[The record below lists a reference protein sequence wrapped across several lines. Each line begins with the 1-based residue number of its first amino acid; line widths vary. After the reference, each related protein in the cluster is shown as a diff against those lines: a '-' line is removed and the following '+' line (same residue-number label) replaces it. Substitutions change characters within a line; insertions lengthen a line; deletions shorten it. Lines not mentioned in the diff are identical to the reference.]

1 MITMD
6 ENKKSTDKKSVNGF
20 LGGVLLVAA
29 VVVGLAVDSTGAK
42 EDNFFADVV
51 RMDNVAAKIHQNYVE
66 DVASKDL
73 VDNAIKGMTQILD
86 PHTSYFE
93 AKEYEDLRTQTEG
106 KFGGLGIIIS
116 IRDKVL
122 TVMTP
127 ISGTPAFRA
136 GLQSGDQIIRIDGV
150 STRGYTSD
158 KALTKLRGEPGTEV
172 RLLIRRKG
180 EAQDQEYLIRRDI
193 IQIKSVPFYGVLE
206 GNIGYLTLQQFS
218 QEAGAEVE
226 KAVRELL
233 KKNIKGLV
241 FDLRHNP
248 GGLLPQAIEVSE
260 KFLPKKSLVVST
272 RGRVRNQNKEF
283 HSGTNPVLPMDM
295 PLIVL
300 VDRASASAS
309 EIVSGAI
316 QDWDRGIILG
326 DTSFGKGS
334 VQSVLQLDAVNH
346 IKLTT
351 AYYYTPAGRCI
362 NRPENFIRGGDD
374 AEDEEGEE
382 EDEEDAVP
390 VGKGKDKGKDGKD
403 KDKDKG
409 KDAKKEK
416 TKADTATYR
425 TKGGRLVF
433 GGGGIVPDTV
443 VLRKIPEAALRAL
456 LLKDVFFQFANLEYV
471 RLQKRGV
478 KITADYAPDETT
490 MKSFYAHLDS
500 TKFTFQ
506 SIAQVQFDE
515 FKKRSGVVEDTT
527 MKDNKNPYLEPPKL
541 SDAEFGKL
549 KAASERVDSIL
560 AADSRQAMRQCEK
573 DIKRLIR
580 DALLVR
586 EFGQDN
592 ETVYR
597 SKLAN
602 DEQLAAALKLIVDK
616 PVYTRLLK
624 VGAALPKPAVS
635 AQQGKGGSS
644 DKAGDKK
651 PDSVKQDGNKKDS
664 GKPDSNKQDSNK
676 KDSSDKSKK

>member
-1 MITMD
+1 MD
-6 ENKKSTDKKSVNGF
+6 KENKNTGF
-20 LGGVLLVAA
+20 PLGGVAVLVAL
-29 VVVGLAVDSTGAK
+29 VLGLAVDTTGAK
-42 EDNFFADVV
+42 EDNFFADVT
-51 RMDNVAAKIHQNYVE
+51 RMGNVAAKIHQNYVE
-66 DVASKDL
+66 DVSSKDL
-73 VDNAIKGMTQILD
+73 TDNAIKGMTQILD

-127 ISGTPAFRA
+127 ISGTPAYRA

-172 RLLIRRKG
+172 RLLIRRRG

-193 IQIKSVPFYGVLE
+193 IQIKSVPFYGVLD
-206 GNIGYLTLQQFS
+206 GGIGYLTLQQFS
-218 QEAGAEVE
+218 QEAGVEVE

-260 KFLPKKSLVVST
+260 KFLPKKTLIVST
-272 RGRVRNQNKEF
+272 RGRARNQNKEF
-283 HSGTNPVLPMDM
+283 LSTAGAALPPDV

-309 EIVSGAI
+309 EIVAGAV

-326 DTSFGKGS
+326 DTTFGKGS

-351 AYYYTPAGRCI
+351 AFYYTPAGRCI
-362 NRPENFIRGGDD
+362 NRPENFVRKDGGFEDD
-374 AEDEEGEE
+374 DEGEE
-382 EDEEDAVP
+382 EEEGQGAGATDA
-390 VGKGKDKGKDGKD
+390 G
-403 KDKDKG
+403 KG

-416 TKADTATYR
+416 AKADTATYR
-425 TKGGRLVF
+425 TKGGRLVY

-443 VLRKIPEAALRAL
+443 VLRKIPDAAVRAL
-456 LLKDVFFQFANLEYV
+456 LLKDMFFQFANIEYV
-471 RLQKRGV
+471 KLQKRGV
-478 KITADYAPDETT
+478 KIVNGYSPDETT

-500 TKFTFQ
+500 SKFAFQ
-506 SIAQVQFDE
+506 SVAQMQFDE

-527 MKDNKNPYLEPPKL
+527 LKDNRNPYLEPPKL
-541 SDAEFGKL
+541 SAAAFGDL

-560 AADSRQAMRQCEK
+560 VADSRQEMRRCEPE
-573 DIKRLIR
+573 IKRLIR

-592 ETVYR
+592 ELVYR
-597 SKLAN
+597 AKLAH
-602 DEQLAAALKLIVDK
+602 DEQLSAAVKLFDNK
-616 PVYTRLLK
+616 AAYSRLLK
-624 VGAALPKPAVS
+624 TGTPYKPAAEKP
-635 AQQGKGGSS
+635 AQQGKAVG
-644 DKAGDKK
+644 KK
-651 PDSVKQDGNKKDS
+651 
-664 GKPDSNKQDSNK
+664 
-676 KDSSDKSKK
+676 

>member
-1 MITMD
+1 MD
-6 ENKKSTDKKSVNGF
+6 KKSTNGL
-20 LGGVLLVAA
+20 LGGVLLVVA
-29 VVVGLAVDSTGAK
+29 VVVGLAVDSNGAK
-42 EDNFFADVV
+42 GDDFFIDVM
-51 RMDNVAAKIHQNYVE
+51 RMDNVATKIHQNYVE
-66 DVASKDL
+66 EVSSKDL

-86 PHTSYFE
+86 PHTTYFE

-172 RLLIRRKG
+172 KLLIRRRG
-180 EAQDQEYLIRRDI
+180 EAQDHEYVIRRDI

-206 GNIGYLTLQQFS
+206 GGIGYLTLQQFS

-226 KAVRELL
+226 KAVRDLL

-260 KFLPKKSLVVST
+260 KFLPKNSVVVST

-283 HSGTNPVLPMDM
+283 KSTTGAVLPADM

-309 EIVSGAI
+309 EIVAGAV
-316 QDWDRGIILG
+316 QDWDRGVILG
-326 DTSFGKGS
+326 DTTFGKGS
-334 VQSVLQLDAVNH
+334 VQSVLPLDAVNH

-351 AYYYTPAGRCI
+351 AFYYTPSGRCI
-362 NRPENFIRGGDD
+362 NRPENFVRRGDD
-374 AEDEEGEE
+374 AEDEEEAEE
-382 EDEEDAVP
+382 EEEQGVAPEKDK
-390 VGKGKDKGKDGKD
+390 GKGKDK
-403 KDKDKG
+403 
-409 KDAKKEK
+409 DAKKERA
-416 TKADTATYR
+416 KADTATYR
-425 TKGGRLVF
+425 TKGGRFVF

-456 LLKDVFFQFANLEYV
+456 LLKDMFFQFANIEYV
-471 RLQKRGV
+471 KLQKRGV
-478 KITADYAPDETT
+478 KITADYAPDEATV
-490 MKSFYAHLDS
+490 KSFYAHLDS
-500 TKFTFQ
+500 VKFTFQ
-506 SIAQVQFDE
+506 SIAQIQFDE
-515 FKKRSGVVEDTT
+515 FKKRSGVVEDTAL
-527 MKDNKNPYLEPPKL
+527 KDNKNPYLEPPKL
-541 SDAEFGKL
+541 SAAEFGKL
-549 KAASERVDSIL
+549 KAASERVDSVL
-560 AADSRQAMRQCEK
+560 AADSRQAMRQVEPE
-573 DIKRLIR
+573 IKRLIR

-592 ETVYR
+592 ESVYR
-597 SKLAN
+597 AKLAR
-602 DEQLAAALKLIVDK
+602 DEQLAAALSLIADK

-624 VGAALPKPAVS
+624 VGASAPKKPEA
-635 AQQGKGGSS
+635 
-644 DKAGDKK
+644 DKK
-651 PDSVKQDGNKKDS
+651 GTN
-664 GKPDSNKQDSNK
+664 KPDT
-676 KDSSDKSKK
+676 SKKGADKK

>member
-1 MITMD
+1 MD
-6 ENKKSTDKKSVNGF
+6 KKSTNGL
-20 LGGVLLVAA
+20 LGGVLLVVA
-29 VVVGLAVDSTGAK
+29 VVVGLAVDSSGAK
-42 EDNFFADVV
+42 GDDFFVDVM
-51 RMDNVAAKIHQNYVE
+51 RMDNVATKIHQNYVE
-66 DVASKDL
+66 EVSSKDL

-172 RLLIRRKG
+172 KLLIRRRG
-180 EAQDQEYLIRRDI
+180 EAQDHEYVIRRDI
-193 IQIKSVPFYGVLE
+193 IQIKSVPFYGVLD
-206 GNIGYLTLQQFS
+206 GGIGYLTLQQFS

-260 KFLPKKSLVVST
+260 KFLPKNSVVVST

-283 HSGTNPVLPMDM
+283 KSATGAVLPADM

-309 EIVSGAI
+309 EIVAGAV
-316 QDWDRGIILG
+316 QDWDRGVILG
-326 DTSFGKGS
+326 DTTFGKGS

-351 AYYYTPAGRCI
+351 AFYYTPSGRCI
-362 NRPENFIRGGDD
+362 NRPENFVRRGDD
-374 AEDEEGEE
+374 ADDEEEAEE
-382 EDEEDAVP
+382 EEEQGVAPD
-390 VGKGKDKGKDGKD
+390 KDKGKG

-416 TKADTATYR
+416 AKADTATYR

-456 LLKDVFFQFANLEYV
+456 LLKDVFFQFANIEYV
-471 RLQKRGV
+471 KLQKRGV
-478 KITADYAPDETT
+478 KITADYAPDDATV
-490 MKSFYAHLDS
+490 KSFYAHLDS
-500 TKFTFQ
+500 VKFTFQ
-506 SIAQVQFDE
+506 SIAQIQFDE
-515 FKKRSGVVEDTT
+515 FKKRSGVVEDTAL
-527 MKDNKNPYLEPPKL
+527 KDNKNPYLEPPKL
-541 SDAEFGKL
+541 GAADFGQL

-560 AADSRQAMRQCEK
+560 AADSRQAMRQSEPE
-573 DIKRLIR
+573 IKRLIR

-592 ETVYR
+592 ESVYR
-597 SKLAN
+597 AKLAH
-602 DEQLAAALKLIVDK
+602 DEQLTAALSLIADK

-624 VGAALPKPAVS
+624 VGAAAPKPNKGADAKKPES
-635 AQQGKGGSS
+635 KPNDTGKKGT
-644 DKAGDKK
+644 DKK
-651 PDSVKQDGNKKDS
+651 
-664 GKPDSNKQDSNK
+664 
-676 KDSSDKSKK
+676 

>member
-1 MITMD
+1 MD
-6 ENKKSTDKKSVNGF
+6 EKAKSNADKKSTDKFGVPI
-20 LGGVLLVAA
+20 GGVLLVVA

-66 DVASKDL
+66 EVSSKDL

-127 ISGTPAFRA
+127 LSGTPAFRA

-206 GNIGYLTLQQFS
+206 SGIGYLTLQQFS

-226 KAVRELL
+226 KAVKELL

-283 HSGTNPVLPMDM
+283 HSNAGPVLPLDI
-295 PLIVL
+295 PLVVL
-300 VDRASASAS
+300 VDRSSASAS
-309 EIVSGAI
+309 EIVSGAV
-316 QDWDRGIILG
+316 QDWDRGVILG
-326 DTSFGKGS
+326 DTTFGKGS

-346 IKLTT
+346 IKLTM
-351 AYYYTPAGRCI
+351 AFYYTPAGRCI
-362 NRPENFIRGGDD
+362 NRPENFVRKGDD
-374 AEDEEGEE
+374 F
-382 EDEEDAVP
+382 EDEEDEDGEEEEDAAA
-390 VGKGKDKGKDGKD
+390 KDKG
-403 KDKDKG
+403 KDKG
-409 KDAKKEK
+409 KDAKKERA
-416 TKADTATYR
+416 KADTATYR

-443 VLRKIPEAALRAL
+443 VLRKIPDAALRAL
-456 LLKDVFFQFANLEYV
+456 LLKDMFFQFANIEYV
-471 RLQKRGV
+471 KLQKRGV
-478 KITADYAPDETT
+478 KITADYTPDETT
-490 MKSFYAHLDS
+490 IKDFYAHIDS
-500 TKFTFQ
+500 VKFTFQ
-506 SIAQVQFDE
+506 SMAQLQFDE
-515 FKKRSGVVEDTT
+515 FKRRSGVVEDTT
-527 MKDNKNPYLEPPKL
+527 LKDNKNPYLEPPKL
-541 SDAEFGKL
+541 SDADFKKL
-549 KAASERVDSIL
+549 KTASERVDSIL
-560 AADSRQAMRQCEK
+560 AVDSRQAMRQCEPE
-573 DIKRLIR
+573 IKRLIR

-586 EFGQDN
+586 EFGQDH
-592 ETVYR
+592 EVVYR
-597 SKLAN
+597 SKLSN

-616 PVYTRLLK
+616 PAYTRLLK
-624 VGAALPKPAVS
+624 VGAAAPKPVS
-635 AQQGKGGSS
+635 QSGSKVA
-644 DKAGDKK
+644 DGKAGNDKKQDSKK
-651 PDSVKQDGNKKDS
+651 PDSGKQDGDKKV
-664 GKPDSNKQDSNK
+664 K
-676 KDSSDKSKK
+676 

>member
-1 MITMD
+1 M
-6 ENKKSTDKKSVNGF
+6 V
-20 LGGVLLVAA
+20 A
-29 VVVGLAVDSTGAK
+29 VVVGLAVDSNGAK
-42 EDNFFADVV
+42 GDDFFVDVT
-51 RMDNVAAKIHQNYVE
+51 RMDNVATKIHQNYVE
-66 DVASKDL
+66 EVSSKDL

-127 ISGTPAFRA
+127 ISGTPAYRA

-172 RLLIRRKG
+172 KLLIRRRG
-180 EAQDQEYLIRRDI
+180 EAQDHEYVIRRDI

-206 GNIGYLTLQQFS
+206 GGIGYLTLQQFS
-218 QEAGAEVE
+218 QEASAEVE

-260 KFLPKKSLVVST
+260 KFLPKNSVVVST

-283 HSGTNPVLPMDM
+283 KSVAGAVLPADM

-309 EIVSGAI
+309 EIVAGAV
-316 QDWDRGIILG
+316 QDWDRGVILG
-326 DTSFGKGS
+326 DTTFGKGS

-351 AYYYTPAGRCI
+351 AFYYTPSGRCI
-362 NRPENFIRGGDD
+362 NRPENFVRRGDD
-374 AEDEEGEE
+374 ADEEEAEDEEELGVAPEK
-382 EDEEDAVP
+382 D
-390 VGKGKDKGKDGKD
+390 KDKGKGKD
-403 KDKDKG
+403 KDKD
-409 KDAKKEK
+409 AKKERA
-416 TKADTATYR
+416 KADTATYR

-456 LLKDVFFQFANLEYV
+456 LLKDMFFQFANIEYV
-471 RLQKRGV
+471 KLQKRGV
-478 KITADYAPDETT
+478 KITADYVPDETT
-490 MKSFYAHLDS
+490 VKSFYAHLDS
-500 TKFTFQ
+500 VKFTFQ
-506 SIAQVQFDE
+506 SIAQIQFDE
-515 FKKRSGVVEDTT
+515 FKKRSGVVEDTAL
-527 MKDNKNPYLEPPKL
+527 KDNKNPYLEPPKL
-541 SDAEFGKL
+541 SAAEFGKL
-549 KAASERVDSIL
+549 KTASERVDSVL
-560 AADSRQAMRQCEK
+560 AADSRQAMRKIEPE
-573 DIKRLIR
+573 IKLLIR
-580 DALLVR
+580 DALLIR

-592 ETVYR
+592 ESVYR
-597 SKLAN
+597 AKLAR
-602 DEQLAAALKLIVDK
+602 DEQLTAAMSLIVDK

-624 VGAALPKPAVS
+624 VGAAAPKPAAS
-635 AQQGKGGSS
+635 AQQNKGA
-644 DKAGDKK
+644 DAKK
-651 PDSVKQDGNKKDS
+651 PDSS
-664 GKPDSNKQDSNK
+664 KQDSK
-676 KDSSDKSKK
+676 KGTDKK

>member
-1 MITMD
+1 MYIYNLNANVIKIKIKMD
-6 ENKKSTDKKSVNGF
+6 TDMGEESKEKEEENESAKSGNGNLGIP
-20 LGGVLLVAA
+20 LGGVAILAA
-29 VVVGLAVDSTGAK
+29 VVLGLAVDTSGAR
-42 EDNFFADVV
+42 EDNFFADVT
-51 RMDNVAAKIHQNYVE
+51 RMGNVAAKIHQNYVE
-66 DVASKDL
+66 EVSSKDL
-73 VDNAIKGMTQILD
+73 TDNAIKGMTQILD

-127 ISGTPAFRA
+127 ISGTPAYRA

-172 RLLIRRKG
+172 KLLIRRRG

-193 IQIKSVPFYGVLE
+193 IQIKSVPFYGVLD
-206 GNIGYLTLQQFS
+206 GGIGYLTLQQFS

-260 KFLPKKSLVVST
+260 KFLPKKTLVVST
-272 RGRVRNQNKEF
+272 RGRARNQNKEF
-283 HSGTNPVLPMDM
+283 LSTAGAVLPPDV
-295 PLIVL
+295 PLAVL

-309 EIVSGAI
+309 EIVAGAV

-326 DTSFGKGS
+326 DTTFGKGS

-351 AYYYTPAGRCI
+351 AFYYTPAGRCI
-362 NRPENFIRGGDD
+362 NRPENFTRKGDGF
-374 AEDEEGEE
+374 EDEEGEE
-382 EDEEDAVP
+382 EEEEEAQ
-390 VGKGKDKGKDGKD
+390 GAAG
-403 KDKDKG
+403 KG
-409 KDAKKEK
+409 KDAKDARKEK
-416 TKADTATYR
+416 PRADTATYR
-425 TKGGRLVF
+425 TKGGRLVY

-443 VLRKIPEAALRAL
+443 VLRKVPEAAVRAL
-456 LLKDVFFQFANLEYV
+456 LLRDAFFQFANIEYV
-471 RLQKRGV
+471 KLQKRGV
-478 KITADYAPDETT
+478 KIVNGYSPDETT

-500 TKFTFQ
+500 VKFTFQ
-506 SIAQVQFDE
+506 SVAQIQFDE

-527 MKDNKNPYLEPPKL
+527 LKDNKNPYLEPPKL
-541 SDAEFGKL
+541 SAAAFGNL
-549 KAASERVDSIL
+549 KAAAGQVDSIL
-560 AADSRQAMRQCEK
+560 AADSRQEMRRCEPE
-573 DIKRLIR
+573 IKRLIR

-592 ETVYR
+592 EIVYR
-597 SKLAN
+597 AKLAH
-602 DEQLAAALKLIVDK
+602 DEQLSAAVKLFDDK
-616 PVYTRLLK
+616 KAYARLLK
-624 VGAALPKPAVS
+624 TAPP
-635 AQQGKGGSS
+635 AQQPAAQPTRGKAVG
-644 DKAGDKK
+644 GDKK
-651 PDSVKQDGNKKDS
+651 QEEKK
-664 GKPDSNKQDSNK
+664 
-676 KDSSDKSKK
+676 

>member
-1 MITMD
+1 M
-6 ENKKSTDKKSVNGF
+6 
-20 LGGVLLVAA
+20 GGLMLLIAI
-29 VVVGLAVDSTGAK
+29 VVGLAVDSIGAK
-42 EDNFFADVV
+42 EDNFFDDVV

-66 DVASKDL
+66 DVSSKEL

-86 PHTSYFE
+86 PHTAYFE

-106 KFGGLGIIIS
+106 KFGGLGILIS
-116 IRDKVL
+116 VRDKVL

-127 ISGTPAFRA
+127 ISGTPAYRA

-206 GNIGYLTLQQFS
+206 GDIGYLTLQQFS

-226 KAVRELL
+226 KAVKELL

-260 KFLPKKSLVVST
+260 KFLPKRSLVVST

-283 HSGTNPVLPMDM
+283 HSTVAPVFPANLP
-295 PLIVL
+295 LVVL

-309 EIVSGAI
+309 EIVSGAV
-316 QDWDRGIILG
+316 QDWDRGLILG
-326 DTSFGKGS
+326 DTTFGKGS

-362 NRPENFIRGGDD
+362 NRPENFLRGSDE

-382 EDEEDAVP
+382 GEEEEQAPAPSKD
-390 VGKGKDKGKDGKD
+390 KGKDKGKDNKD
-403 KDKDKG
+403 KDG
-409 KDAKKEK
+409 KKER

-425 TKGGRLVF
+425 TNGGRLVF

-443 VLRKIPEAALRAL
+443 VQRKIPDAALRAL
-456 LLKDVFFQFANLEYV
+456 LLKDIFFQFANVEYV
-471 RLQKRGV
+471 KLQKRGV
-478 KITADYAPDETT
+478 KITADYNPDEAT

-500 TKFTFQ
+500 IKFTFQ
-506 SIAQVQFDE
+506 SVAQMQFDE

-527 MKDNKNPYLEPPKL
+527 LKDNKNPYLEPPKL
-541 SDAEFGKL
+541 SESEFAKL
-549 KAASERVDSIL
+549 KAASDRVDSVL
-560 AADSRQAMRQCEK
+560 VADSRQAMRRSEPE
-573 DIKRLIR
+573 IKRFIR

-592 ETVYR
+592 EIVYR

-602 DEQLAAALKLIVDK
+602 DEQLAAALKIIVDK
-616 PVYTRLLK
+616 PTYTKLLK
-624 VGAALPKPAVS
+624 VGASTPKAPVSTTKPAD
-635 AQQGKGGSS
+635 A
-644 DKAGDKK
+644 KK
-651 PDSVKQDGNKKDS
+651 PDSSKQDG
-664 GKPDSNKQDSNK
+664 
-676 KDSSDKSKK
+676 SKKAK

>member
-1 MITMD
+1 MS
-6 ENKKSTDKKSVNGF
+6 ENEKSKGKAKFNGVPI
-20 LGGVLLVAA
+20 GGAVLLVAI
-29 VVVGLAVDSTGAK
+29 VVGLAVDTTGAK
-42 EDNFFADVV
+42 EDNFYADVM
-51 RMDNVAAKIHQNYVE
+51 RMDNVVTKIHQNYVE
-66 DVASKDL
+66 EVSSKDL

-127 ISGTPAFRA
+127 LSGTPAFRA

-172 RLLIRRKG
+172 KLLIRRKG
-180 EAQDQEYLIRRDI
+180 EAQDHEYVIRRDI

-206 GNIGYLTLQQFS
+206 GGIGYLTLQQFS

-226 KAVRELL
+226 KAVKELL

-272 RGRVRNQNKEF
+272 RGRVRSQNKEF
-283 HSGTNPVLPMDM
+283 HSNSAPVLPLDM

-309 EIVSGAI
+309 EIVSGAL
-316 QDWDRGIILG
+316 QDLDRGIILG
-326 DTSFGKGS
+326 DTTFGKGS
-334 VQSVLQLDAVNH
+334 VQSVLQIDAVNH
-346 IKLTT
+346 IKLTM
-351 AYYYTPAGRCI
+351 AFYYTPSGRCI
-362 NRPENFIRGGDD
+362 NRPENFVRKGDD
-374 AEDEEGEE
+374 IDGEEGEEGEE
-382 EDEEDAVP
+382 EEEAAP
-390 VGKGKDKGKDGKD
+390 PAKGKD

-409 KDAKKEK
+409 KGKDAEK
-416 TKADTATYR
+416 AKAKADTATYR

-443 VLRKIPEAALRAL
+443 VLRKIPEPALRSL

-471 RLQKRGV
+471 KLQKRGV
-478 KITADYAPDETT
+478 KITADYAPDEATV
-490 MKSFYAHLDS
+490 KSFYAHLDS
-500 TKFTFQ
+500 VKFTYQ
-506 SIAQVQFDE
+506 SMAQLQFDE
-515 FKKRSGVVEDTT
+515 FKKSSGVIEDTT
-527 MKDNKNPYLEPPKL
+527 LKDNKNPYLLPPKL
-541 SDAEFGKL
+541 SAAEFGKL

-560 AADSRQAMRQCEK
+560 TADSRQAMRQSEPE
-573 DIKRLIR
+573 IKRMIR
-580 DALLVR
+580 DALLIR
-586 EFGQDN
+586 EFGQDH
-592 ETVYR
+592 ELVYR

-602 DEQLAAALKLIVDK
+602 DEQLAAALKLIADK

-624 VGAALPKPAVS
+624 VGAVKPAV
-635 AQQGKGGSS
+635 
-644 DKAGDKK
+644 
-651 PDSVKQDGNKKDS
+651 VKDS
-664 GKPDSNKQDSNK
+664 EK
-676 KDSSDKSKK
+676 KAK

>member
-1 MITMD
+1 M
-6 ENKKSTDKKSVNGF
+6 EKKSTNGL
-20 LGGVLLVAA
+20 LGGVLLVVA

-42 EDNFFADVV
+42 EDNFFSDVM
-51 RMDNVAAKIHQNYVE
+51 RMDNVATKIHQNYVE
-66 DVASKDL
+66 EVSSKDL

-127 ISGTPAFRA
+127 ISGTPAYRA

-172 RLLIRRKG
+172 KLLIRRRG
-180 EAQDQEYLIRRDI
+180 EAQDHEYVIRRDI
-193 IQIKSVPFYGVLE
+193 IQIKSVPFYGVLD
-206 GNIGYLTLQQFS
+206 GGIGYLTLQQFS

-248 GGLLPQAIEVSE
+248 GGLLPQAIEVAE
-260 KFLPKKSLVVST
+260 KFLPKNSVVVST
-272 RGRVRNQNKEF
+272 RGRVRNQNKEYR
-283 HSGTNPVLPMDM
+283 SSTGAVLPADM

-300 VDRASASAS
+300 VDRSSASAS
-309 EIVSGAI
+309 EIVAGAV
-316 QDWDRGIILG
+316 QDWDRGVILG
-326 DTSFGKGS
+326 DTTFGKGS

-351 AYYYTPAGRCI
+351 AFYYTPAGRCI
-362 NRPENFIRGGDD
+362 NRPENFVRRGGFEEDE
-374 AEDEEGEE
+374 EDEEGEE
-382 EDEEDAVP
+382 EEQDGGAA
-390 VGKGKDKGKDGKD
+390 GKDKGKDKDKGKAKDAKKD
-403 KDKDKG
+403 KDK
-409 KDAKKEK
+409 A
-416 TKADTATYR
+416 KADTATYR

-443 VLRKIPEAALRAL
+443 VLRKIPDAALRAL
-456 LLKDVFFQFANLEYV
+456 LLKDMFFQFANIEYV
-471 RLQKRGV
+471 KLQKRGV
-478 KITADYAPDETT
+478 KITADYVPDETT
-490 MKSFYAHLDS
+490 LKSFYAHLDS
-500 TKFTFQ
+500 VKFAFQ

-515 FKKRSGVVEDTT
+515 FKKRSGVAEDTT
-527 MKDNKNPYLEPPKL
+527 MKDNDNPYLEPPKL
-541 SDAEFGKL
+541 SDADFGRL
-549 KAASERVDSIL
+549 KEASERVDSVL
-560 AADSRQAMRQCEK
+560 AADSRQAMRRSEP
-573 DIKRLIR
+573 DIKRMIR

-592 ETVYR
+592 EVVYR
-597 SKLAN
+597 SKLAR
-602 DEQLAAALKLIVDK
+602 DEQLAAALNLIADK
-616 PVYTRLLK
+616 PVYARLLK
-624 VGAALPKPAVS
+624 VGPAAPAAS
-635 AQQGKGGSS
+635 AQQGKKPDADKKGADKS
-644 DKAGDKK
+644 DTGKK
-651 PDSVKQDGNKKDS
+651 PDNV
-664 GKPDSNKQDSNK
+664 KPDSNKQNK
-676 KDSSDKSKK
+676 EKK

>member
-1 MITMD
+1 MD
-6 ENKKSTDKKSVNGF
+6 KENNENGRNF
-20 LGGVLLVAA
+20 FGGVSVGGVMLVVA
-29 VVVGLAVDSTGAK
+29 VVVGLAVDSGARGD
-42 EDNFFADVV
+42 EFLTDLY

-66 DVASKDL
+66 EVASKDL
-73 VDNAIKGMTQILD
+73 IDNAIKGMTQILD

-172 RLLIRRKG
+172 KLLIRRRG

-193 IQIKSVPFYGVLE
+193 IQIKSVPFYGVLNS
-206 GNIGYLTLQQFS
+206 GIGYLTLQQFS
-218 QEAGAEVE
+218 QEAGSEVE
-226 KAVRELL
+226 KAVKELL

-272 RGRVRNQNKEF
+272 RGRVRNQNKEYY
-283 HSGTNPVLPMDM
+283 SNTGAVLPLDM
-295 PLIVL
+295 PLVVL

-309 EIVSGAI
+309 EIVAGAV
-316 QDWDRGIILG
+316 QDSDRGIILG
-326 DTSFGKGS
+326 DTTFGKGS

-351 AYYYTPAGRCI
+351 AFYYTPAGRCI
-362 NRPENFIRGGDD
+362 NRPENFVRKGDD
-374 AEDEEGEE
+374 FEDEDSAE
-382 EDEEDAVP
+382 EDEEQVP
-390 VGKGKDKGKDGKD
+390 ADKDT
-403 KDKDKG
+403 DKDKG
-409 KDAKKEK
+409 KDKSKDKDSDAKKERA
-416 TKADTATYR
+416 KADTATYR
-425 TKGGRLVF
+425 TRGGRLVF

-456 LLKDVFFQFANLEYV
+456 LLKDIFFQFANIEYV
-471 RLQKRGV
+471 KLQKRGI
-478 KITADYAPDETT
+478 KIAADYAPDETT

-500 TKFTFQ
+500 VNFSFQ
-506 SIAQVQFDE
+506 SLAQIQFDE
-515 FKKRSGVVEDTT
+515 FKKRSGVVEDTAL
-527 MKDNKNPYLEPPKL
+527 KDNKNPYLEPPKL
-541 SDAEFGKL
+541 NAAAFGNL

-560 AADSRQAMRQCEK
+560 AADSKQAMRQCEPE
-573 DIKRLIR
+573 IKRLIR

-597 SKLAN
+597 SKLAS
-602 DEQLAAALKLIVDK
+602 DEQLAVALKLITDK
-616 PVYTRLLK
+616 PTYTRLLK
-624 VGAALPKPAVS
+624 VGAPKPAVS
-635 AQQGKGGSS
+635 AQQGGKDG
-644 DKAGDKK
+644 
-651 PDSVKQDGNKKDS
+651 GNKK
-664 GKPDSNKQDSNK
+664 K
-676 KDSSDKSKK
+676 

>member
-1 MITMD
+1 MD
-6 ENKKSTDKKSVNGF
+6 KKNKENKEPQNNFFGGVPV
-20 LGGVLLVAA
+20 GGVLLVVA
-29 VVVGLAVDSTGAK
+29 VIVGLAVDSTGAK
-42 EDNFFADVV
+42 GDDFMSDLY

-66 DVASKDL
+66 EVASKDL
-73 VDNAIKGMTQILD
+73 IDNAIKGMTQILD

-116 IRDKVL
+116 VRDKVL

-172 RLLIRRKG
+172 RLLIRRRG
-180 EAQDQEYLIRRDI
+180 EAQDHEYLIRRDI
-193 IQIKSVPFYGVLE
+193 IQIKSVPFYGVLN
-206 GNIGYLTLQQFS
+206 GGIGYLTLQQFS
-218 QEAGAEVE
+218 QEAGIEVE
-226 KAVRELL
+226 KAVKELL
-233 KKNIKGLV
+233 KKGIKGLV

-260 KFLPKKSLVVST
+260 KFLPEKSLVVST
-272 RGRVRNQNKEF
+272 RGRVRGQNKEF
-283 HSGTNPVLPMDM
+283 RSTVGAVLPLNM
-295 PLIVL
+295 PLVVL

-309 EIVSGAI
+309 EIVAGAV

-326 DTSFGKGS
+326 DTTFGKGS

-351 AYYYTPAGRCI
+351 AFYYTPAGRCI
-362 NRPENFIRGGDD
+362 NRPENFTRKDGDF
-374 AEDEEGEE
+374 EE
-382 EDEEDAVP
+382 EEEEEEEEEQVP
-390 VGKGKDKGKDGKD
+390 PPAAGKGKDKDREKAKA
-403 KDKDKG
+403 KDKG

-416 TKADTATYR
+416 AKADTATYR
-425 TKGGRLVF
+425 TEGGRLVF

-443 VLRKIPEAALRAL
+443 VLRKVPDAALRAL
-456 LLKDVFFQFANLEYV
+456 LLRDMFFQFANNEYV

-478 KITADYAPDETT
+478 KITADYAPDDVT
-490 MKSFYAHLDS
+490 MRAFYAHLDS
-500 TKFTFQ
+500 AKFTFQ
-506 SIAQVQFDE
+506 SLAQMQFDE
-515 FKKRSGVVEDTT
+515 FKKRSGVVEDSTL
-527 MKDNKNPYLEPPKL
+527 KDNKNPYLEPPKL
-541 SDAEFGKL
+541 GAEAFGNL

-560 AADSRQAMRQCEK
+560 AADSRNEMRRCEPE
-573 DIKRLIR
+573 IKRFIR

-592 ETVYR
+592 ELVFR

-602 DEQLAAALKLIVDK
+602 DEQLAAALKLIADK
-616 PVYTRLLK
+616 PAYARLLK
-624 VGAALPKPAVS
+624 VGASKPADS
-635 AQQGKGGSS
+635 SSGKGG
-644 DKAGDKK
+644 GGGKK
-651 PDSVKQDGNKKDS
+651 K
-664 GKPDSNKQDSNK
+664 
-676 KDSSDKSKK
+676 

>member
-1 MITMD
+1 MD
-6 ENKKSTDKKSVNGF
+6 KENRESRFSGVPV
-20 LGGVLLVAA
+20 GGAIILVA
-29 VVVGLAVDSTGAK
+29 VVLGLAVDKTGAK
-42 EDNFFADVV
+42 EDNFFADVT
-51 RMDNVAAKIHQNYVE
+51 RMGNVSAKIHQNYVE
-66 DVASKDL
+66 DVSSKEL
-73 VDNAIKGMTQILD
+73 VDNAIKGMTNMLD
-86 PHTSYFE
+86 PHTAYFE

-127 ISGTPAFRA
+127 ISGTPAYRA

-172 RLLIRRKG
+172 KLLIRRRG

-193 IQIKSVPFYGVLE
+193 IQLKAVPFYGVFD
-206 GNIGYLTLQQFS
+206 GGIGYLTLQQFS

-260 KFLPKKSLVVST
+260 KFLPKKTLVVST

-283 HSGTNPVLPMDM
+283 LSAVGAVLPPEI
-295 PLIVL
+295 PLVVL

-309 EIVSGAI
+309 EIVAGAV

-326 DTSFGKGS
+326 DTTFGKGS

-351 AYYYTPAGRCI
+351 AFYYTPAGRCI
-362 NRPENFIRGGDD
+362 NRPENFVRKDGGF
-374 AEDEEGEE
+374 EDEEGEE
-382 EDEEDAVP
+382 EEEAEAE
-390 VGKGKDKGKDGKD
+390 GGAA
-403 KDKDKG
+403 DKDKG

-425 TKGGRLVF
+425 TKGGRLVY

-456 LLKDVFFQFANLEYV
+456 LLKDMFFQFANIEYV

-478 KITADYAPDETT
+478 KVTADYSPDAAT

-500 TKFTFQ
+500 VKFTFQ
-506 SIAQVQFDE
+506 SVAQMQFEE
-515 FKKRSGVVEDTT
+515 FKKSSGVVEDSTL
-527 MKDNKNPYLEPPKL
+527 KDNKNPYLEPPKL
-541 SDAEFGKL
+541 SAAAFGNL
-549 KAASERVDSIL
+549 KAASEQVDSIL
-560 AADSRQAMRQCEK
+560 AADSRQAMRKSEPE
-573 DIKRLIR
+573 IKRMIR
-580 DALLVR
+580 DALLIR

-592 ETVYR
+592 EVVYR

-602 DEQLAAALKLIVDK
+602 DEQLAAAFKLFADK
-616 PVYTRLLK
+616 ATYNRLLK
-624 VGAALPKPAVS
+624 TVAPSKPA
-635 AQQGKGGSS
+635 AKPGKGADGNKS
-644 DKAGDKK
+644 GDG
-651 PDSVKQDGNKKDS
+651 KQDGKK
-664 GKPDSNKQDSNK
+664 K
-676 KDSSDKSKK
+676 